1 MQNADTFR
9 KFAVAL
15 SNGEKPANGQCK
27 AVDVAELW
35 DLNSRAMR
43 AVEWVKG
50 FGLTAEVKGVGNIR
64 ENGFEFVCE
73 KCTFKFNPPPA
84 PGKRGVTQTS
94 RIAYANL
101 DAPKQAME
109 VAEAVLEI
117 LETHGWV
124 SDSLVEKKMGIPAG
138 RVSARRNEIEKQG
151 AVTVNGALYHF
162 VKNPQKIT
170 CPVTGSTVNG
180 WALRKPESLF

>member
-1 MQNADTFR
+1 MPNIDTFR
-9 KFAVAL
+9 RFVAAL
-15 SNGEKPANGQCK
+15 AKGEKPANGQCK
-27 AVDVAELW
+27 AVDVPEFWQLNAAAEKSVAWFKSGGISAHLYA
-35 DLNSRAMR
+35 N
-43 AVEWVKG
+43 
-50 FGLTAEVKGVGNIR
+50 GNIR

-109 VAEAVLEI
+109 VAEAVLKL
-117 LETHGWV
+117 LESHGWV

-151 AVTVNGALYHF
+151 AVTVNGTLYHF